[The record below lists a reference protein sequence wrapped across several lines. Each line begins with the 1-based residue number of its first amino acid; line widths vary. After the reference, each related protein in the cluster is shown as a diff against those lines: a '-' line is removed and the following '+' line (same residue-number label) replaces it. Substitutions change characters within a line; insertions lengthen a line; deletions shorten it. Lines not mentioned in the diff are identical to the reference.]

1 MSVRN
6 FSVLILVILISVA
19 SCAQPEV
26 PGLST
31 ITHHDLM
38 KTVTFLASPKLAGR
52 LSGSEGYNIA
62 AQYVA
67 DEFAQ
72 LGLKPLGDSVFFQKL
87 HVEYNEIY
95 PPLKLDLLVANKL
108 KKEYK
113 PGTEFVCRELTGAGH
128 VTAPVVF
135 CGYGLSQP
143 EIGYDEYAGID
154 VKGKIVLVFKP
165 NPRWKVNDSSTWAS
179 NYPRAKAKTAAE
191 HGAVALM
198 IVSPPNDPNPQ
209 KAIISVL
216 EGGGEADEHFP
227 QIHIDIPVADEFLAG
242 SGYTLKSL
250 QSKIDSTRKPFS
262 VQLSSVAEIE
272 IHSKYTKEQ
281 PTMNVVGLLEG
292 SDPVL
297 KNEYLVVGGHLDH
310 VGSQANEIY
319 APGANDNAS
328 GSAAVLEI
336 AHAFIDGKVK
346 PKRSI
351 IFTTFASE
359 ELGLVGS
366 KYFVDHPPVP
376 LDKISAMI
384 NLDCIGFGDSMQVG
398 NGKSV
403 PVLWQI
409 ARKEDSLY
417 THRMVTTTWNG
428 GGADA
433 GPFHDKGIPAAYF
446 VTTNS
451 YAHLHDITDT
461 PETLNRLL
469 FETIVK
475 LAYLTAYEVAQ
486 GNYIRE
492 QIIK

>member
-1 MSVRN
+1 MNTRT
-6 FSVLILVILISVA
+6 LYILLVAVIIA
-19 SCAQPEV
+19 IPACAQPDI

-31 ITHHDLM
+31 ISQRDLM
-38 KTVTFLASPKLAGR
+38 KTVTFLASPKLDGR

-62 AQYVA
+62 ARYVA
-67 DEFAQ
+67 DGFAQ
-72 LGLKPLGDSVFFQKL
+72 IGLKPLGDSAYFQKL
-87 HVEYNEIY
+87 NVEYNEIY
-95 PPLKLDLLVANKL
+95 PPLKLNLIEATKI

-113 PGTEFVCRELTGAGH
+113 PGTQFVCRELTGAGH

-143 EIGYDEYAGID
+143 EIGYDDYAGMD
-154 VKGKIVLVFKP
+154 VKGKIVIAFKP
-165 NPRWKVNDSSTWAS
+165 NPRWKINDSSNWVS
-179 NYPRAKAKTAAE
+179 NYPRAKAKTAAQ

-227 QIHIDIPVADEFLAG
+227 QIHIDIPVADDFLAG
-242 SGYTLKSL
+242 TDYTLKTL
-250 QSKIDSTRKPFS
+250 QAKIDSTQKPFS
-262 VQLSSVAEIE
+262 ILLSSEAEIE
-272 IHSKYTKEQ
+272 IHTKYTKEQ
-281 PTMNVVGLLEG
+281 PTMNVIGLLEG
-292 SDPVL
+292 SDSVL
-297 KNEYLVVGGHLDH
+297 KNEYLVIGGHLDH
-310 VGSQANEIY
+310 VGGQAGEIF

-336 AHAFIDGKVK
+336 AQAFVKGNVK

-359 ELGLVGS
+359 ELGLVGAR
-366 KYFVDHPPVP
+366 YFVDHSPVP
-376 LDKISAMI
+376 LEKIAAMI

-398 NGKSV
+398 NGKSA
-403 PVLWQI
+403 PMLWQI
-409 ARKEDSLY
+409 ARRADSLY
-417 THRMVTTTWNG
+417 THRMVSATWNG

-475 LAYLTAYEVAQ
+475 LAYLTAYEVAE
-486 GNYIRE
+486 GNYVKE
-492 QIIK
+492 VVLK